1 MEKMKVWERLEQFPP
16 PLVRCLAR
24 QRARGKA
31 VRALSD
37 QEVAIQSEGLTTL
50 KVRELSMLPSWD
62 GIPIGDA
69 RKFCKGCRFDPLSA
83 DDRNRAGA
91 YMRSNPQFTF
101 LQNHPHWESTF
112 LPLIK
117 LFKECQETKQ

>member
-1 MEKMKVWERLEQFPP
+1 MKIWEKLEQFPP

-24 QRARGKA
+24 QKAMGKA
-31 VRALSD
+31 VKALSD
-37 QEVAIQSEGLTTL
+37 QEVAILSNGLNAVEV
-50 KVRELSMLPSWD
+50 KEISKSSSWD
-62 GIPIGDA
+62 KIEIGRA
-69 RKFCKGCRFDPLSA
+69 KAFCRGCLFDPLSA

-91 YMRSNPQFTF
+91 YMRSSPTFTF

-117 LFKECQETKQ
+117 LYKERCQEKEQ

>member
-1 MEKMKVWERLEQFPP
+1 MKIWDKLEQFPP

-24 QRARGKA
+24 QKARGKA

-37 QEVAIQSEGLTTL
+37 QEVAIQSEGLTTIE
-50 KVRELSMLPSWD
+50 VRAISNSLSWESIAI
-62 GIPIGDA
+62 GIA
-69 RKFCKGCRFDPLSA
+69 QKFCRGCRFDPLSA

-117 LFKECQETKQ
+117 LYKEKCQERKQ